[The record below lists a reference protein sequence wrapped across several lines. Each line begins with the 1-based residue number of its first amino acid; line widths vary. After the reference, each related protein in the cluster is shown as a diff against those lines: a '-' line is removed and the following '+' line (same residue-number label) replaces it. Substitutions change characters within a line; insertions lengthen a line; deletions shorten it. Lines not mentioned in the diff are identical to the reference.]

1 MSESY
6 SELLAKHKLPE
17 LSAKQIA
24 LRNCIFRGSAI
35 LIGILSLL
43 VCVCI
48 YTPWLSNIT
57 ASDTFRN
64 IAIALSLV
72 SLIMTII
79 HSFNTFSRSLTRAW
93 YVSFAVSTA
102 MLLVF
107 GAHHTKDRQT
117 VFLAL
122 LTTAILIASASFFG
136 GNTSTDLT
144 HWAQPLSLCISVLI
158 LAWCVNV
165 FLLQSDTF
173 QTTLSLGTAAAL
185 TFATI
190 FHTQIF
196 IRHTDFCTPHCCE
209 DGVFHTFANFIAISR
224 HLMDSMDS
232 LS

>member
-1 MSESY
+1 MPESTT
-6 SELLAKHKLPE
+6 LPE

-24 LRNCIFRGSAI
+24 VRNCIFRGSAF
-35 LIGILSLL
+35 LIGILALL

-48 YTPWLSNIT
+48 YTPWLANIT
-57 ASDTFRN
+57 ASSTFKN

-72 SLIMTII
+72 SLIMSII
-79 HSFNTFSRSLTRAW
+79 QFFKTFPRSLIRTW
-93 YVSFAVSTA
+93 YVMFAVSTA

-107 GAHHTKDRQT
+107 AAHHTKDRQT

-122 LTTAILIASASFFG
+122 LTTAILIASASLFG
-136 GNTSTDLT
+136 SNTSTDLT
-144 HWAQPLSLCISVLI
+144 YWAWHLSLCISVLI

-165 FLLQSDTF
+165 FLLQSDTI

-185 TFATI
+185 TVATI

-196 IRHTDFCTPHCCE
+196 IRHTEFCTPHCCE
-209 DGVFHTFANFIAISR
+209 DGVFHTFTNFIAISR